1 MGDGERQPQADDFGQ
16 RGPTKP
22 ALWGE
27 AGAIG
32 AVHTSGQVGPKLH
45 SAVSDGEARSAEPE
59 AAPSKFRETS
69 NIPTPS
75 ERLHQGADSSGFVA
89 RRDAARR
96 DKRSAYRAERTGA
109 KLDAA
114 KQKQAKQRPP
124 KKPGPIKSARQAVQA
139 QAWRAVHGKI
149 YQAEQENVGIEA
161 AHRTE
166 LAGESALRDT
176 SRFIKQRRR
185 TRPARNVRKWEKRD
199 IKAKAD
205 LQFRKLAQENPELKK
220 SALSRLVQKQRVK
233 RQVQKQARSTAK
245 HGAQTARKTMASAGR
260 LTAAVV
266 RFFTMRPLALLAMGI
281 VLLLIVT
288 LQACMG
294 LVASIGGGGAG
305 GVGGAAGNADAI
317 YTSMEQELPASIDK
331 LEADNPGFDEY
342 RRKLGPI
349 GHDPAELLAFVS
361 VFDELSEAELESTL
375 RAVFDRQYQLT
386 SAEVTETR
394 ETVDTDG
401 NTVTKQVRV
410 FEITLAV
417 IPFSEAAAGQLTP
430 EQLARF
436 QQYIDKEASA

>member
-1 MGDGERQPQADDFGQ
+1 MSDGKRQPQADDFG
-16 RGPTKP
+16 PSWP
-22 ALWGE
+22 EVAE
-27 AGAIG
+27 
-32 AVHTSGQVGPKLH
+32 P
-45 SAVSDGEARSAEPE
+45 EARSAEPE

-69 NIPTPS
+69 SIPQPS
-75 ERLHQGADSSGFVA
+75 ERLHQGADSPSFAA
-89 RRDAARR
+89 RRDATRR
-96 DKRSAYRAERTGA
+96 DKKSAYRAERTGA

-124 KKPGPIKSARQAVQA
+124 KKPGPVKAARQAVQA

-166 LAGESALRDT
+166 LAGESVLRGT

-205 LQFRKLAQENPELKK
+205 LQLRKLAQENPELKK
-220 SALSRLVQKQRVK
+220 SVLSRLMQKQRVK
-233 RQVQKQARSTAK
+233 RQVQKQARNTAK
-245 HGAQTARKTMASAGR
+245 RGAQAAKKTAVTTERIAVS
-260 LTAAVV
+260 VV
-266 RFFTMRPLALLAMGI
+266 RFFTMRPLALLAMGL

-305 GVGGAAGNADAI
+305 GVAGAAGSADAI
-317 YTSMEQELPASIDK
+317 YTDMEQDMEQELQVSIDK

-342 RRKLGPI
+342 RRELGPI

-361 VFDELSEAELESTL
+361 VFGELSEEELNSTL
-375 RAVFDRQYQLT
+375 QAVFNKQYQLT
-386 SAEVTETR
+386 GQEVTETR
-394 ETVDTDG
+394 ETVDADG
-401 NTVTKQVRV
+401 KVTTVQVRV
-410 FEITLAV
+410 FETTLTV
-417 IPFSEAAAGQLTP
+417 LPFSEAAADQLTP
-430 EQLARF
+430 EQLKQF
-436 QQYIDKEASA
+436 QQNIKKEASA

>member
-1 MGDGERQPQADDFGQ
+1 MSDSERQAGTSGQLGPKFHSEVGDGE
-16 RGPTKP
+16 T
-22 ALWGE
+22 
-27 AGAIG
+27 
-32 AVHTSGQVGPKLH
+32 
-45 SAVSDGEARSAEPE
+45 RSAEPE

-69 NIPTPS
+69 RIPQPS
-75 ERLHQGADSSGFVA
+75 ERLHQGADSSGFAA

-124 KKPGPIKSARQAVQA
+124 KESGPVRSVRRTIQA

-166 LAGESALRDT
+166 LVGESALRST
-176 SRFIKQRRR
+176 LRFIKQRRR

-205 LQFRKLAQENPELKK
+205 VQFRKLAQENPDLKK

-233 RQVQKQARSTAK
+233 RQVRKQARSTAK
-245 HGAQTARKTMASAGR
+245 HGAQAARKTAASAGR
-260 LTAAVV
+260 FTAAVA
-266 RFFTMRPLALLAMGI
+266 RFFAARPISLLVMGL

-305 GVGGAAGNADAI
+305 GVGGVAASADAL
-317 YTSMEQELPASIDK
+317 YTDLEQDLRLSIDK
-331 LEADNPGFDEY
+331 LEADNPGYDEY
-342 RRKLGPI
+342 RRNLGPI
-349 GHDPAELLAFVS
+349 GHDPAELVAFLS
-361 VFDELSEAELESTL
+361 VRGELSEAELESTL
-375 RAVFDRQYQLT
+375 QAVFTEQYQLT
-386 SAEVTETR
+386 GEEVEEMR
-394 ETVDTDG
+394 ETVDADG
-401 NTVTKQVRV
+401 KATTVPVRI
-410 FEITLAV
+410 FEITLTA

-430 EQLARF
+430 EQLILF
-436 QQYIDKEASA
+436 QQYINKEASA

>member
-1 MGDGERQPQADDFGQ
+1 MSDGKRQPQADDFGPNWPEVNEQ
-16 RGPTKP
+16 SQPQQKP
-22 ALWGE
+22 
-27 AGAIG
+27 
-32 AVHTSGQVGPKLH
+32 K
-45 SAVSDGEARSAEPE
+45 
-59 AAPSKFRETS
+59 SKFRETS
-69 NIPTPS
+69 SIPQPS
-75 ERLHQGADSSGFVA
+75 ERLHQGADSSGF
-89 RRDAARR
+89 AARR
-96 DKRSAYRAERTGA
+96 DKKSAYRAERTGT
-109 KLDAA
+109 KLEAA

-124 KKPGPIKSARQAVQA
+124 KKPGPVKAARQTIQTG
-139 QAWRAVHGKI
+139 AWRTAHGKI

-166 LAGESALRDT
+166 LAGESALRGT

-205 LQFRKLAQENPELKK
+205 LQLRKLAHENPELKK
-220 SALSRLVQKQRVK
+220 SVLSRLVQKQRVK
-233 RQVQKQARSTAK
+233 RQMQKQARSTAK
-245 HGAQTARKTMASAGR
+245 RGAQAAKKTAVTTERIAVS
-260 LTAAVV
+260 VV

-305 GVGGAAGNADAI
+305 GVAGAAGSADAI
-317 YTSMEQELPASIDK
+317 YTNMEQELQVSIDK

-342 RRKLGPI
+342 RRELGPI

-361 VFDELSEAELESTL
+361 VFGELSEEELKSTL
-375 RAVFDRQYQLT
+375 QAVFDKQYQLT
-386 SAEVTETR
+386 GKEVTETR
-394 ETVDTDG
+394 ETVDENGKVT
-401 NTVTKQVRV
+401 TKQVRV
-410 FEITLAV
+410 FETTLTV

-436 QQYIDKEASA
+436 QQNINKEAST

>member
-1 MGDGERQPQADDFGQ
+1 MSDGKRQPQADDFGPSWPEVNEQ
-16 RGPTKP
+16 
-22 ALWGE
+22 
-27 AGAIG
+27 
-32 AVHTSGQVGPKLH
+32 GQPQPKQK
-45 SAVSDGEARSAEPE
+45 A
-59 AAPSKFRETS
+59 KFRETS
-69 NIPTPS
+69 SIPQPS
-75 ERLHQGADSSGFVA
+75 ERLHQGADAPSF
-89 RRDAARR
+89 AARR
-96 DKRSAYRAERTGA
+96 DKKSAYRAERTGT

-124 KKPGPIKSARQAVQA
+124 KKPGPVKAARQAVQA
-139 QAWRAVHGKI
+139 QTWRAVHGKI

-166 LAGESALRDT
+166 LAGESALRGT

-220 SALSRLVQKQRVK
+220 SILSRLVQKQRVK

-245 HGAQTARKTMASAGR
+245 RGAQAAKKTAVTTERIAVS
-260 LTAAVV
+260 VV
-266 RFFTMRPLALLAMGI
+266 RFFTMRPLALLAMGL

-305 GVGGAAGNADAI
+305 GVAGAAGSADAI
-317 YTSMEQELPASIDK
+317 YTSLEQELQLSIDK

-342 RRKLGPI
+342 RRELGPI

-361 VFDELSEAELESTL
+361 VFGELSEEELNSTL
-375 RAVFDRQYQLT
+375 QAVFDKQYQLT
-386 SAEVTETR
+386 GQEVTETR
-394 ETVDTDG
+394 ETVDDDG
-401 NTVTKQVRV
+401 KVTTRQVRI
-410 FEITLAV
+410 FEITLTV
-417 IPFSEAAAGQLTP
+417 IPFSEAAADQLTS
-430 EQLARF
+430 EQLKQF
-436 QQYIDKEASA
+436 QQNINKEASA

>member
-1 MGDGERQPQADDFGQ
+1 MSDGKRQPQADDFG
-16 RGPTKP
+16 PTWPEVNEQSQSRQNPKP
-22 ALWGE
+22 
-27 AGAIG
+27 
-32 AVHTSGQVGPKLH
+32 
-45 SAVSDGEARSAEPE
+45 
-59 AAPSKFRETS
+59 KFRETS
-69 NIPTPS
+69 SIPPPS
-75 ERLHQGADSSGFVA
+75 ERLHQEADAPGFAA
-89 RRDAARR
+89 RRDATRR
-96 DKRSAYRAERTGA
+96 DKRAAYRAERTGA

-166 LAGESALRDT
+166 LAGESALRGT

-205 LQFRKLAQENPELKK
+205 LQLRKLAQENPELKK

-245 HGAQTARKTMASAGR
+245 HGAQAARKTMASAGR
-260 LTAAVV
+260 FTAAVV

-361 VFDELSEAELESTL
+361 VFGELSEEELKSTL
-375 RAVFDRQYQLT
+375 QAVFDKQYQLT
-386 SAEVTETR
+386 GKEVTETR
-394 ETVDTDG
+394 ETVDENGKVT
-401 NTVTKQVRV
+401 TKQVRV
-410 FEITLAV
+410 FETTLIV

-436 QQYIDKEASA
+436 QQNINKEASA

>member
-1 MGDGERQPQADDFGQ
+1 M
-16 RGPTKP
+16 
-22 ALWGE
+22 
-27 AGAIG
+27 
-32 AVHTSGQVGPKLH
+32 HTSGQVGPKLH

-59 AAPSKFRETS
+59 ARSAEPEAAPSKFRETS
-69 NIPTPS
+69 SIPQPS
-75 ERLHQGADSSGFVA
+75 ERLHQGADSSGF
-89 RRDAARR
+89 AARR

-114 KQKQAKQRPP
+114 KQKQAKQRPSQ
-124 KKPGPIKSARQAVQA
+124 KPGPVKAARQTIQA
-139 QAWRAVHGKI
+139 QAWRTVHGKI

-166 LAGESALRDT
+166 LAGESALRGT

-205 LQFRKLAQENPELKK
+205 LQLRKLAQENPELKK

-245 HGAQTARKTMASAGR
+245 HGAQAARKTMASAGR
-260 LTAAVV
+260 FTAAVV

-361 VFDELSEAELESTL
+361 VFGELSEEELKSTL
-375 RAVFDRQYQLT
+375 QAVFDKQYQLT
-386 SAEVTETR
+386 GKEVTETR
-394 ETVDTDG
+394 ETVDENGKVT
-401 NTVTKQVRV
+401 TKQVRV
-410 FEITLAV
+410 FETTLIV

-436 QQYIDKEASA
+436 QQNINKEASA